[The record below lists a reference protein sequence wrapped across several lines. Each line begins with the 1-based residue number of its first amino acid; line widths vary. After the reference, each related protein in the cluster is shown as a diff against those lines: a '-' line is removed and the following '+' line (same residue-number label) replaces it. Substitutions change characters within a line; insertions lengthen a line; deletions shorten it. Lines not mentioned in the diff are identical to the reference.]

1 MRLHRISLRQ
11 IFVLLKYFSFWANVM
26 TQVQQSSDAGKHFC
40 HNIWTLTAIYNL
52 LFSPAAGID
61 GPAAFLGSDAPD
73 LGKKIQILSVSQP
86 QCQSQ
91 PQSQSQSQPESQ
103 SQSQS
108 PTAEEPERDGDT
120 DTLLEPKTDIHELLQ
135 KQGESRQRLEINFY
149 DVQHWLFNRKKHCCF
164 SWRSTTF
171 AKKVSTLSDTMK
183 YTADLFKNRIRIAL
197 AIFTHILITL
207 QPYLLYIA
215 DFYSSF

>member
-1 MRLHRISLRQ
+1 
-11 IFVLLKYFSFWANVM
+11 M
-26 TQVQQSSDAGKHFC
+26 TQVQLSSDTDKQFC
-40 HNIWTLTAIYNL
+40 HNIWTLRAIYNL

-135 KQGESRQRLEINFY
+135 KQGESRQSWRFKGLRLTSMMYNTGFSTG
-149 DVQHWLFNRKKHCCF
+149 KKLCCF
-164 SWRSTTF
+164 FREG
-171 AKKVSTLSDTMK
+171 V
-183 YTADLFKNRIRIAL
+183 
-197 AIFTHILITL
+197 
-207 QPYLLYIA
+207 LLLPKTCQAFQIQW
-215 DFYSSF
+215 SIQ